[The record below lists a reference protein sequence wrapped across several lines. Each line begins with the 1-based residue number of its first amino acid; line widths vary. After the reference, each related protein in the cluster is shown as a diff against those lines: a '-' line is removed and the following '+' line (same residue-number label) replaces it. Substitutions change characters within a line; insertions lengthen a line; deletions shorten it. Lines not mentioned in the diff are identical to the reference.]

1 MLNVR
6 RALAGH
12 PGIRDVTITGEGDL
26 VEVTYAPAETSL
38 ALLCQ
43 QVMNTVVLPGVRRM
57 FAVSSRPGEQ
67 AISLAA

>member
-1 MLNVR
+1 MR

-38 ALLCQ
+38 AMLCQ
-43 QVMNTVVLPGVRRM
+43 QIMDTVALPEVRSVLGR
-57 FAVSSRPGEQ
+57 FSSPQ
-67 AISLAA
+67 